1 MRNHSYVLYGLL
13 SNILIWY
20 IICIVQNACR
30 TRVYVCLDFYFLFE
44 IGLKKLT
51 SKLPMLQY
59 YTCAFS
65 MFHFNFSSKHFTTL
79 YFFSIFRFSLLWR
92 SFVFFCPE
100 ESSNWNFMGCVKFFF
115 ILCSTILIFIEDIN
129 LFIFCSKISQQR
141 TPGNRNNALGKRRKK
156 RREEV

>member
-1 MRNHSYVLYGLL
+1 MGFCQITIPWYAKSLLCIVWSIEQYWYDILYA
-13 SNILIWY
+13 I
-20 IICIVQNACR
+20 IVQNACR

-65 MFHFNFSSKHFTTL
+65 MIHINFSSQHFTTL

-92 SFVFFCPE
+92 SFFSALKKLTGISWAVLNSF
-100 ESSNWNFMGCVKFFF
+100 
-115 ILCSTILIFIEDIN
+115 
-129 LFIFCSKISQQR
+129 LFYVVLYSFSLKI
-141 TPGNRNNALGKRRKK
+141 
-156 RREEV
+156 

>member
-1 MRNHSYVLYGLL
+1 MGFCQITIPWYAKSLLCIVYGLL

-65 MFHFNFSSKHFTTL
+65 MFHFNFSSKHLTTL

-92 SFVFFCPE
+92 
-100 ESSNWNFMGCVKFFF
+100 KFFF
-115 ILCSTILIFIEDIN
+115 PGLKKVTRISWAVLNSF
-129 LFIFCSKISQQR
+129 LFYVVLYSFSLKI
-141 TPGNRNNALGKRRKK
+141 
-156 RREEV
+156 

>member
-1 MRNHSYVLYGLL
+1 MGFCQITIPWYAKSLLCIVYGLL

-59 YTCAFS
+59 YTFAFS
-65 MFHFNFSSKHFTTL
+65 IFHFNFWSKHFTTL
-79 YFFSIFRFSLLWR
+79 YNSFPFLDFYFCYNKRKFFSALKKVTGTSWAVLNSFLFYVVLYSFSL
-92 SFVFFCPE
+92 
-100 ESSNWNFMGCVKFFF
+100 
-115 ILCSTILIFIEDIN
+115 
-129 LFIFCSKISQQR
+129 KI
-141 TPGNRNNALGKRRKK
+141 
-156 RREEV
+156 